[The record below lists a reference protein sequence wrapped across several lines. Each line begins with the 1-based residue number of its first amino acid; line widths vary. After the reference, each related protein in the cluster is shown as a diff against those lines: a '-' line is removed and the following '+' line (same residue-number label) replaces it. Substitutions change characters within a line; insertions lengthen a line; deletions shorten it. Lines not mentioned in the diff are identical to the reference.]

1 MKINSRHFRLDVT
14 VGSSDPT
21 ATGTGIS
28 KIKARIAY
36 DNTSGVA
43 TLWAREKVVFT
54 NPILSVAIGLEVD
67 KFLFYDS
74 VAGAGRYEDAGKN
87 AYGYTILKCHYGNV
101 TISKR
106 EPIYAASGLETSN
119 NLVLVG
125 TVDLHELSLTESIVK
140 GIASGHETARAIAG
154 LTTERVFLSRTSFN
168 PEDELTIK
176 LPNSDEC
183 RITSITPD
191 KNLYRITCVGV

>member
-1 MKINSRHFRLDVT
+1 MPINSRHFKLDVT

-21 ATGTGIS
+21 ATGTGIA

-54 NPILSVAIGLEVD
+54 NPILSVAIGSDVD

-74 VAGAGRYEDAGKN
+74 VSGAGRYEDAGKN
-87 AYGYTILKCHYGNV
+87 AYGYTIVKCHYGNV

-106 EPIYAASGLETSN
+106 VPVYAASGLQTSN
-119 NLVLVG
+119 TL
-125 TVDLHELSLTESIVK
+125 TVIGNIDVHELSLTENIVK

-154 LTTERVFLSRTSFN
+154 LTTERVFLCRTSFN
-168 PEDELTIK
+168 VEDELTIK

-191 KNLYRITCVGV
+191 KNLYRITCIGV